1 MTIYLNSALTPAF
14 VEFCIDPEAYNASPT
29 HTIHEEHRLAQHTV
43 STDALFTWEDSE
55 RNDDDILRSVGTMTM
70 TVSE

>member
-1 MTIYLNSALTPAF
+1 MTTYLNSAPTPAF
-14 VEFCIDPEAYNASPT
+14 VELCIDPEAYNTSAT
-29 HTIHEEHRLAQHTV
+29 HTTHEGHRLAQHTV
-43 STDALFTWEDSE
+43 PTDALFTWEDSE